1 MNNMPFPYFQGPY
14 QPPTP
19 KENLEEEIRK
29 LKLEIAK
36 LKERIAAIENK
47 NTNNYLQNDDK
58 LYMMWTQ
65 MCSFFV
71 DNYLLWYTNNRR
83 KWGTVNA
90 KITKHW

>member
-58 LYMMWTQ
+58 LYMM
-65 MCSFFV
+65 
-71 DNYLLWYTNNRR
+71 
-83 KWGTVNA
+83 
-90 KITKHW
+90 